1 MTNNILLE
9 LLPALVP
16 FIFFG
21 TYIVMSLVSI
31 LINTIVNY
39 YNCNK
44 LSIGDTVYTSDIYDY
59 ELGQSLPY
67 NSSKVINIVYRKYGR
82 NISYVELENNDK
94 VDFIQ
99 YNTITQ
105 Y

>member
-1 MTNNILLE
+1 MANNVMLDW
-9 LLPALVP
+9 LPALVP
-16 FIFFG
+16 IMFFG
-21 TYIVMSLVSI
+21 IYIVMSSVSL

-39 YNCNK
+39 YKFNK
-44 LSIGDTVYTSDIYDY
+44 LSIGDNVYTSDIYDY

-99 YNTITQ
+99 YNRIAQ

>member
-1 MTNNILLE
+1 MANNILLE
-9 LLPALVP
+9 WLPALVP
-16 FIFFG
+16 VIFFG
-21 TYIVMSLVSI
+21 TYIVMSLVSL

-39 YNCNK
+39 YKFNK
-44 LSIGDTVYTSDIYDY
+44 LSIGDNVYTSDIYDY
-59 ELGQSLPY
+59 ELGQCLPY

-99 YNTITQ
+99 YNRIAQ